1 MIECRYCGK
10 EWPDFENV
18 VMTISN
24 DGYCCEDADAC
35 DRREAAKD
43 AAEVA
48 ELRAEARR
56 GEELSEAE
64 RQRIGG
70 TNG

>member
-35 DRREAAKD
+35 ERREAAG
-43 AAEVA
+43 VA
-48 ELRAEARR
+48 EMRAEARR
-56 GEELSEAE
+56 DE
-64 RQRIGG
+64 QRIGE